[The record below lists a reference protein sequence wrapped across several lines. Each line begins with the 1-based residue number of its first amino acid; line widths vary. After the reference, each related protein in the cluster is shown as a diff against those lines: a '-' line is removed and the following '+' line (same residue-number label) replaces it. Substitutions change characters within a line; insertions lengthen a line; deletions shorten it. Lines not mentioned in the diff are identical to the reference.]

1 MLDNRDSIT
10 DFLNK
15 TIIKLDLTDRSSC
28 IRLDWDN
35 PRKKYKKASETKLK
49 RAVEENKETE
59 ILDNDAP
66 LDNIHDFKRN
76 KKE

>member
-1 MLDNRDSIT
+1 MSKIQFKKTNYAGIT
-10 DFLNK
+10 K
-15 TIIKLDLTDRSSC
+15 KVV
-28 IRLDWDN
+28 LDWDN

-66 LDNIHDFKRN
+66 LDNIHDFKRI